1 MYIQDIIIVSK
12 LHVEITKL
20 SFKVHS
26 IKGLKMFKM
35 TKWSLTHKDN
45 LFTIYKTGK
54 LMNKAMRTHWGKGEK
69 IWRERKVI
77 ER

>member
-1 MYIQDIIIVSK
+1 
-12 LHVEITKL
+12 
-20 SFKVHS
+20 
-26 IKGLKMFKM
+26 MFKM